1 MILLVL
7 FISSLC
13 LQLGTVEGLAK
24 AEPDHHPH
32 IIKICPPSPQSI
44 TITRTIEKPYVET
57 VTVQEAS
64 YHHEHMPV
72 TEYVL
77 ETVDV
82 YLTHQVTVTP
92 TADLTTVLNRHITTP
107 YYTTTTATFYN
118 TVFHHETCSVL
129 VTDVNAQ
136 DSLVQGKDTTYFTTT
151 YTSTSTTYS
160 LSTMYQTSEW
170 HRTIYSVVT
179 HSTNV
184 PHFVTSIN
192 LVTSLTTL
200 ISTDVNNFSLLV
212 TATLAATE
220 TVHVDC
226 APSPVIIQQ
235 TTTTVNTHKTKG
247 ETGKTTGQKIK
258 EFFRDKITNKFLRL
272 FGKGRQKYEHL
283 ESKGLVHPLNEA
295 LASEQGQAL
304 LIGGQGSSSG
314 KGKGGSSG
322 SSFIKGET
330 QGLGSVKGQGS
341 ISVHQG
347 ASSGK
352 GVGLSFVKG
361 ETKGILGGA
370 KEDLSLAIAGGGD
383 GGTAFGSI
391 GSPYGQD
398 YDDSSYSVG
407 LDYSVNGEPHFN
419 GDYDSYTVSV
429 Y

>member
-1 MILLVL
+1 MLLLVL

-24 AEPDHHPH
+24 PEPDHHPH
-32 IIKICPPSPQSI
+32 IITVCPPSPQSI

-57 VTVQEAS
+57 VTVEEAS
-64 YHHEHMPV
+64 YHHDYMPV

-129 VTDVNAQ
+129 VTDVYAQ
-136 DSLVQGKDTTYFTTT
+136 DSLVQGKDTTYFTST
-151 YTSTSTTYS
+151 YTRTSTTYS

-179 HSTNV
+179 YSTNV
-184 PHFVTSIN
+184 PHFVTSTN
-192 LVTSLTTL
+192 LITALTTL

-220 TVHVDC
+220 TVHVAC

-235 TTTTVNTHKTKG
+235 TTTIVSTHKTKG

-272 FGKGRQKYEHL
+272 FGKGIEKYEHL
-283 ESKGLVHPLNEA
+283 ESKGLVHPLTDA

-304 LIGGQGSSSG
+304 LSGGQGSSSG
-314 KGKGGSSG
+314 KGKGKGKG
-322 SSFIKGET
+322 GKLLFLKGEN

-341 ISVHQG
+341 ISVQG

-361 ETKGILGGA
+361 ETKGILGGP

-383 GGTAFGSI
+383 GGGGAAFSI
-391 GSPYGQD
+391 ENPFDQD
-398 YDDSSYSVG
+398 NDDYSYSVG
-407 LDYSVNGEPHFN
+407 FDYSVD
-419 GDYDSYTVSV
+419 GDSNDDSYIVSV
-429 Y
+429 